1 MSWEAENWA
10 RQQRTGDPVTKA
22 VLVGIANWM
31 NPKGDECQV
40 SMRRLADEVEISV
53 RTAQRHV
60 QRLAELGFIVKS
72 DAVRSDGGQGWNSF
86 RFPGYKPPRVS
97 HVEPPAKVDNPHDN
111 LTGGEGD
118 KLTPPHDRLTPS
130 PATDCH
136 GEGDTAV
143 SWEGSDKDNNK
154 PPIAPQGAKDPAEK
168 RNRGSRI
175 PANWKPPAISDLPPA
190 AKAKAR
196 QWPSGAYEA
205 EAEAFLNFWLA
216 EASGRASKLD
226 WDKAWCTWINRST
239 GQILRDARS
248 GVQHSA
254 PPSTPRPAQ
263 PARAH
268 DTSRENGAAA
278 KIRTLVK
285 AKLGDQQYDRWV
297 APSRLD
303 IDAGTMTAVAVSS
316 FASNYLRD
324 NFANDLAQAMHAV
337 LGPDAELRFANEQPP
352 A

>member
-86 RFPGYKPPRVS
+86 KFPGYKPPRVS
-97 HVEPPAKVDNPHDN
+97 HVEPPAKVDTPHDK
-111 LTGGEGD
+111 LAGGEGD

-130 PATDCH
+130 PTTDCH

-143 SWEGSDKDNNK
+143 SGEGSDKDNNK

-175 PANWKPPAISDLPPA
+175 PADWKPPAITDLPPA
-190 AKAKAR
+190 AKAKVR
-196 QWPSGAYEA
+196 QWPAGAYEA

-248 GVQHSA
+248 GVQHNV
-254 PPSTPRPAQ
+254 PSSPRPVQ
-263 PARAH
+263 PPKAH
-268 DTSRENGAAA
+268 DTSRENGAATKVRA
-278 KIRTLVK
+278 LVR

-303 IDAGTMTAVAVSS
+303 IDAGTMTAVAVSG